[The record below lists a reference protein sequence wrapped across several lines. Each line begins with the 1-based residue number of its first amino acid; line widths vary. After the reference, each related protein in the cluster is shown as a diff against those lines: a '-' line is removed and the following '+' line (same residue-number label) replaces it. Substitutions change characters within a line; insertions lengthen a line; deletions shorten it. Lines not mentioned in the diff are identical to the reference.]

1 MQEIQDIEYK
11 VRALPIDINKIEKQ
25 LEVIDAV
32 AFNLKRAKSRTDNML
47 KMVNT
52 DMWKWLWTSQKRK
65 DKVEMQD
72 KARLYWERRLIRET
86 SKLNSYVR
94 QED

>member
-1 MQEIQDIEYK
+1 MQEIKNIEFK
-11 VRALPIDINKIEKQ
+11 VRELSIDINKIEKQ

-32 AFNLKRAKSRTDNML
+32 AFNLKRAKSRTENML
-47 KMVNT
+47 KMVNS
-52 DMWKWLWTSQKRK
+52 DMWKWLWNTQKRK
-65 DKVEMQD
+65 DKVEMQN

-94 QED
+94 QES